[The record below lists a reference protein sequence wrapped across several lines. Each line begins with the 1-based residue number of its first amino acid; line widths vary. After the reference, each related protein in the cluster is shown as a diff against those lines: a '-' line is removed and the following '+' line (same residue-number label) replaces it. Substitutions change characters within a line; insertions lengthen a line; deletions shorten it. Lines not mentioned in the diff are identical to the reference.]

1 MNRHLYKVLTPKG
14 ELRHVSLMCKH
25 EEQWPPAFIY
35 LDDNIEILRQR
46 EQVTELD
53 YEAIKVWKAQC
64 GKKNMD
70 DNCAECDL
78 CEARVRVRTPRTG
91 RYQEKN
97 ISFAAFS
104 KTSRTDMHLLFEPGV
119 LTEEQEPT
127 PEPEPE
133 AVVTEP
139 EPTPD
144 PEPEETKGSDE
155 LSDILDELD
164 A

>member
-1 MNRHLYKVLTPKG
+1 
-14 ELRHVSLMCKH
+14 
-25 EEQWPPAFIY
+25 
-35 LDDNIEILRQR
+35 
-46 EQVTELD
+46 
-53 YEAIKVWKAQC
+53 
-64 GKKNMD
+64 
-70 DNCAECDL
+70 
-78 CEARVRVRTPRTG
+78 
-91 RYQEKN
+91 
-97 ISFAAFS
+97 
-104 KTSRTDMHLLFEPGV
+104 MHLLFEPGV